1 MKVGDVKGAF
11 LGKCALIDYG
21 IVTPED
27 TFHIINPTKLR
38 RQRLKYGKETATKRR
53 VLANKLADLYTDGK
67 RSPTLVRKSKVTKVA
82 AGKRGRGATREVSS
96 TSNEMEVQ
104 DHFPILEMPGAQYV
118 THVSPEDGTVVC
130 LAKELEDVVR
140 TEQMP
145 LKVVGMDRCPTI
157 TGPHTGA
164 IRMLEL
170 LLNITLQWVICGLH
184 LLELLW

>member
-1 MKVGDVKGAF
+1 
-11 LGKCALIDYG
+11 
-21 IVTPED
+21 
-27 TFHIINPTKLR
+27 
-38 RQRLKYGKETATKRR
+38 
-53 VLANKLADLYTDGK
+53 
-67 RSPTLVRKSKVTKVA
+67 
-82 AGKRGRGATREVSS
+82 
-96 TSNEMEVQ
+96 MEVQ

-164 IRMLEL
+164 IRMFEL

-184 LLELLW
+184 LPELLWWHILTTADGGPVGLST